1 MKTSARLR
9 KHGGMQMLAAKRE
22 ACGRLAARM
31 IERLDRRVMQ
41 GHRLTSKEQQDLT
54 LARYMIDFM
63 VGNALRVPSAADQI
77 ALFGDVVKVTVEKVT

>member
-1 MKTSARLR
+1 MNTKRLQTLLEEKLVGEQVR
-9 KHGGMQMLAAKRE
+9 S
-22 ACGRLAARM
+22 RM
-31 IERLDRRVMQ
+31 DKLGQ
-41 GHRLTSKEQQDLT
+41 AYGPT